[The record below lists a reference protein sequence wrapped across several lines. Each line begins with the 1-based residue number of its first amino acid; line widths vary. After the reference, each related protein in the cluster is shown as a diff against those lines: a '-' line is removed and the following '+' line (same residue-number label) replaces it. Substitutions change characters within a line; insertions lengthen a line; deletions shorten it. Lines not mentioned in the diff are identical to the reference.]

1 MESISVR
8 VLDLYLD
15 SKNPRHEPI
24 SDRQKIIEHLVKTE
38 KIKILAKDISEKGI
52 SPLDLPAI
60 IKDGK
65 GNFVVVEGNRRI
77 CALTLLNDPE
87 LCPEGDKTYFKNL
100 SEKSE
105 IIPEELNCILFD
117 SREEANI
124 WIELRHNGEQG
135 GVGLVTWDASQKA
148 RFFDSS
154 DNTLALK
161 LIDYAQERKIIT
173 AAQRQTKILTT
184 ISRFVGNPIFR
195 SMLGVTTGRSDPN
208 VKLDVPRDDFDKV
221 LKKFFDDLFAG
232 ENNVTSRSKKDDWER
247 YAKKLRTEGY
257 APNTH
262 VDEYDL
268 IEKTPKQPSP
278 PKPVQTPID
287 GPVNNPSP
295 DLRKYIIP
303 GDFKVV
309 IKDKIIKR
317 AYDELRTLN
326 CDEYTLASALVCRAF
341 LENVYGRFYEKTYGN
356 HPSGMQTHSVL
367 DKVIK
372 KLEEN
377 KGEFSK
383 IESNALGAL
392 RRVQNN
398 ENNILSPK
406 TLGAFAHAGWYPD
419 AKALKR
425 EWDNISEI
433 VAYLLKN
440 I

>member
-24 SDRQKIIEHLVKTE
+24 SDREKIIEYLVKTE
-38 KIKILAKDISEKGI
+38 KIKALAKDISEKGI

-105 IIPEELNCILFD
+105 IIPEELSCVLFD
-117 SREEANI
+117 SREEANT

-135 GVGLVTWDASQKA
+135 GVGLVTWDATQKA

-268 IEKTPKQPSP
+268 IEKIPKQPST
-278 PKPVQTPID
+278 PKPVQPPID

-303 GDFKVV
+303 SDFKVV

-326 CDEYTLASALVCRAF
+326 CDEYTL
-341 LENVYGRFYEKTYGN
+341 
-356 HPSGMQTHSVL
+356 
-367 DKVIK
+367 
-372 KLEEN
+372 
-377 KGEFSK
+377 
-383 IESNALGAL
+383 
-392 RRVQNN
+392 
-398 ENNILSPK
+398 
-406 TLGAFAHAGWYPD
+406 
-419 AKALKR
+419 
-425 EWDNISEI
+425 
-433 VAYLLKN
+433 
-440 I
+440 

>member
-38 KIKILAKDISEKGI
+38 KIKALAKDISDKGI

-65 GNFVVVEGNRRI
+65 GNFVVVEGNGRI

-87 LCPEGDKTYFKNL
+87 LCPEGDKTYFKQL
-100 SEKSE
+100 SEKSKNV
-105 IIPEELNCILFD
+105 PEELICVLFD
-117 SREEANI
+117 TREEANV

-135 GVGLVTWDASQKA
+135 GVGLVTWDATQKA

-195 SMLGVTTGRSDPN
+195 SVLGVTTGRSDPN
-208 VKLDVPRDDFDKV
+208 VKLDVPREDFDKV

-232 ENNVTSRSKKDDWER
+232 VNNVTSRSKKDDWER
-247 YAKKLRTEGY
+247 YAKKLKTEGY
-257 APNTH
+257 APNSH

-268 IEKTPKQPSP
+268 LEKTSKQSSP
-278 PKPVQTPID
+278 QKPPQSQID
-287 GPVNNPSP
+287 GSINNPSP
-295 DLRKYIIP
+295 DSRKYIIP
-303 GDFKVV
+303 YDFKVV

-356 HPSGMQTHSVL
+356 HPNGMQTHSVL

-377 KGEFSK
+377 KDEFTK

-398 ENNILSPK
+398 ENNVLSPK
-406 TLGAFAHAGWYPD
+406 TLGAFAHASWYPD
-419 AKALKR
+419 SKALKR
-425 EWDNISEI
+425 EWDNISAV
-433 VAYLLKN
+433 VAILLKN